1 MASQDRDNPAE
12 TWSELLVWIH
22 QATQADW
29 EAESLGAAFL
39 AKAGRLVGD
48 SACLR
53 VVEGGSERV
62 LSGAVALRPSVG
74 LIEAPILAGTSLF
87 LESSE
92 RIDEPLASVALDL
105 IAKAFLKRKAE
116 ELRICAEDAGQRG
129 DRLFEFS
136 LLLRGL
142 AHEFNNHLS
151 VLMNSMELA
160 KEEGEAPLPDI
171 EELVFA
177 LADARQAADRAHQLI
192 KRVSHMVKIEHV
204 NYAPTQ
210 LADVVLD
217 AEYRVRHVLGQERSL
232 EVEVDVGLP
241 EVQVEPGYYEEL
253 LVRLV
258 ENARDATLPGGEVIV
273 RLRVTHVEA
282 GQTPPHPSLIPGDW
296 VCLEVEDDGQGMSG
310 MDAAKAFEP
319 FHTTY
324 KSRARLG
331 LGLTEVRTTVAAFH
345 GQIRLTSRPFRGT
358 LISVFLPSTELL
370 AKGGLPALHI
380 ETETETLPTILL
392 LLRDRAN
399 TPVIN
404 VNLRN
409 AGFPLVA
416 IDSVRDI
423 PAVLETMVIA
433 PSLAIL
439 DDPNELRD
447 GQGAAAR
454 LKDAVPGIKLACV
467 GFDQPNVDCTITL
480 PVIQQTLMDEVRRV
494 LGLSL
499 SR

>member
-1 MASQDRDNPAE
+1 MMASQDRDTPAE

-409 AGFPLVA
+409 AGFPLVN
-416 IDSVRDI
+416 IDS
-423 PAVLETMVIA
+423 A
-433 PSLAIL
+433 LAI
-439 DDPNELRD
+439 
-447 GQGAAAR
+447 
-454 LKDAVPGIKLACV
+454 
-467 GFDQPNVDCTITL
+467 
-480 PVIQQTLMDEVRRV
+480 
-494 LGLSL
+494 
-499 SR
+499 

>member
-1 MASQDRDNPAE
+1 MASQDSDTPAK

-22 QATQADW
+22 EATQVDW
-29 EAESLGAAFL
+29 EAENLGSAFL
-39 AKAGRLVGD
+39 AKAGNLLGE

-62 LSGAVALRPSVG
+62 LAGAVGSGPSVG

-87 LESSE
+87 LQSPMVIE
-92 RIDEPLASVALDL
+92 EPLAPVALGL
-105 IAKAFLKRKAE
+105 LAKAFLKRKAE
-116 ELRICAEDAGQRG
+116 ELKICAEDAGQRG

-192 KRVSHMVKIEHV
+192 RRVSHMVKIEHV
-204 NYAPTQ
+204 HYVPAQ

-241 EVQVEPGYYEEL
+241 EVQVEPSYYEEL

-258 ENARDATLPGGEVIV
+258 ENARDATMPGGEVIV
-273 RLRVTHVEA
+273 RLRVVHVES
-282 GQTPPHPSLIPGDW
+282 GQAPPHPSLVPGDW

-358 LISVFLPSTELL
+358 LMSVYLPSTELL

-380 ETETETLPTILL
+380 EAETESLPTILL

-409 AGFPLVA
+409 AGFPLVM
-416 IDSVRDI
+416 IESVRDI
-423 PAVLETMVIA
+423 PSVLETMSIP
-433 PSLAIL
+433 PSLVIL

-447 GQGAAAR
+447 GLGAAAR
-454 LKDAVPGIKLACV
+454 LREAVPGIRVACV
-467 GFDQPNVDCTITL
+467 GWEQPNVDCVISL